1 MKKIL
6 SFLLGLTL
14 LMSLTVPA
22 LAATSDTIDK
32 ESLRVGYGV
41 WPDDIQKTT
50 SVGNE
55 KKLLSSTID
64 KSSLRVGTGTW
75 PENGVQAKLVLPNT
89 EPRYEDAFLTS
100 KALTINVDIN
110 SPLESQ
116 WRNTYSG
123 YYYEANRIV
132 EKVDDYLNDEFG
144 IDFYSVNQPL
154 WSFSTSSTGI
164 TAVQAALDDAIDN
177 YGTGTGDL
185 MIAFAGPIGDSGSSA
200 IFGATYRDYPYC
212 ILLDHDYYQN
222 CKSTQHEVGHA
233 YGLDECSSSSACV
246 MRQGADTNWNLFNH
260 LCSTHRTEWDNAKQN
275 YGG

>member
-1 MKKIL
+1 M
-6 SFLLGLTL
+6 LGLTL

-116 WRNTYSG
+116 WRNTYSS

-200 IFGATYRDYPYC
+200 IFGATYRDYP
-212 ILLDHDYYQN
+212 
-222 CKSTQHEVGHA
+222 
-233 YGLDECSSSSACV
+233 
-246 MRQGADTNWNLFNH
+246 
-260 LCSTHRTEWDNAKQN
+260 
-275 YGG
+275 

>member
-116 WRNTYSG
+116 WRNTYSS
-123 YYYEANRIV
+123 YYY
-132 EKVDDYLNDEFG
+132 
-144 IDFYSVNQPL
+144 
-154 WSFSTSSTGI
+154 
-164 TAVQAALDDAIDN
+164 
-177 YGTGTGDL
+177 
-185 MIAFAGPIGDSGSSA
+185 
-200 IFGATYRDYPYC
+200 
-212 ILLDHDYYQN
+212 
-222 CKSTQHEVGHA
+222 
-233 YGLDECSSSSACV
+233 
-246 MRQGADTNWNLFNH
+246 
-260 LCSTHRTEWDNAKQN
+260 
-275 YGG
+275 